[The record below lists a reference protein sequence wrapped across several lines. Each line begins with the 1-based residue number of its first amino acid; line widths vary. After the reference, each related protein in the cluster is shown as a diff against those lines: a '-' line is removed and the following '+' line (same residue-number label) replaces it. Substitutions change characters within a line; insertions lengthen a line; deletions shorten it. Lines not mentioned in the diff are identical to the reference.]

1 MKVAQRYEDRT
12 GIKPLMAPD
21 GEFKPYDFRLDLRN
35 MFDHP
40 FFEERHEVKH
50 DLASERTGN
59 VAIEYACNGK
69 PSGVMTS
76 SADIWDI
83 VVKTKVYAIKRT
95 VLLAE
100 VMRAV
105 FRNSTMLRKGGD
117 GGKARVLLIE
127 VSELPKIAD
136 FILNL

>member
-1 MKVAQRYEDRT
+1 
-12 GIKPLMAPD
+12 MAPD
-21 GEFKPYDFRLDLRN
+21 GQFKPYDFRIDLRN
-35 MFDHP
+35 MLDHP
-40 FFEERHEVKH
+40 FFEERHEVKY
-50 DLASERTGN
+50 DVGSERTGN

-83 VVKTKVYAIKRT
+83 VVKDKIFAIERT

-105 FRNSTMLRKGGD
+105 FRNSAMLRKGGD
-117 GGKARVLLIE
+117 GGKARMLLIE
-127 VSELPKIAD
+127 VRELPKIAK
-136 FILNL
+136 FTLTL

>member
-83 VVKTKVYAIKRT
+83 VVGQKIYVIERH
-95 VLLAE
+95 VLLIDTCQAI
-100 VMRAV
+100 
-105 FRNSTMLRKGGD
+105 FRNAPTLRKGGD
-117 GGKARVLLIE
+117 GGRARINLVPVKELHKLTREVLTL
-127 VSELPKIAD
+127 
-136 FILNL
+136 